1 MENIIIIAFLFKKK
15 SAYYAVGIVLD
26 VMDLFFFNF
35 ILTLL
40 GSKVFIAPILQMRKL
55 WLRDIEQ
62 SV

>member
-1 MENIIIIAFLFKKK
+1 M
-15 SAYYAVGIVLD
+15 VGIVLD
-26 VMDLFFFNF
+26 VMDLFFFFFFNF

-40 GSKVFIAPILQMRKL
+40 GSKAFIGPILQMRKL

>member
-1 MENIIIIAFLFKKK
+1 M
-15 SAYYAVGIVLD
+15 VGIVLD
-26 VMDLFFFNF
+26 VMDLFFFFFNF

-40 GSKVFIAPILQMRKL
+40 GSKAFIGPILQMRKL

>member
-1 MENIIIIAFLFKKK
+1 M
-15 SAYYAVGIVLD
+15 VGIVLD
-26 VMDLFFFNF
+26 VMGFFFFYF

-62 SV
+62 IV